1 MFGAKYDYSF
11 RLNSQ
16 IQSICKF
23 IVVMWHR
30 EIKARADDQIDE
42 QNRVFKMQSPENNN
56 LLLSNKLCKELMTMM

>member
-1 MFGAKYDYSF
+1 MFAAKYDYSF

-30 EIKARADDQIDE
+30 KIKARADVQIDE
-42 QNRVFKMQSPENNN
+42 QNILCKVQKNYNP
-56 LLLSNKLCKELMTMM
+56 LLSRKIG

>member
-30 EIKARADDQIDE
+30 EIRARADDQIDE
-42 QNRVFKMQSPENNN
+42 QNTMFNMQGPENNN
-56 LLLSNKLCKELMTMM
+56 LLLSRKLGK